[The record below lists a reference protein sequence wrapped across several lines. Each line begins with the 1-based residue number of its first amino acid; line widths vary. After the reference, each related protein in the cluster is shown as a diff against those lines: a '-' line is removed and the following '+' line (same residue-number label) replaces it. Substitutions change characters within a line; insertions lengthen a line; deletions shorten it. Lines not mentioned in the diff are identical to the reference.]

1 MIVLESVNNKYLPL
15 LVPKKAKYKYLSN
28 QNIKLAK
35 FAGFCY
41 GVKRAVETAKK
52 LKQENP
58 DKSIYILGELIHN
71 TDVINELEAMGIK
84 TIYEVP
90 ERGDGICIVR
100 SHGEAPEIFEKIK
113 NAGFELVDLTC
124 PDVKKVQQKA
134 IELAKNDYF
143 VVIVGKPNHPE
154 VMAIKA
160 NADLYSKNVV
170 VATTIEELEPYAEK
184 IKSHKKAGVVVQT
197 TQMVSSLNLVVNYLN
212 TLAKEVLIHNTIC
225 QSTAMR
231 QKEAKELA
239 SESDLMV
246 VVGSKKSAN
255 TTHLAEILKNCTKTV
270 HIENDSELSEDL
282 FKGVNN
288 IGITAGA
295 STPQVVIDKVI
306 TKIKKGK

>member
-1 MIVLESVNNKYLPL
+1 M
-15 LVPKKAKYKYLSN
+15 SN

-58 DKSIYILGELIHN
+58 DKNIYILGELIHN
-71 TDVINELEAMGIK
+71 TDVINELENMGIK

-90 ERGDGICIVR
+90 EQGDGICIIR
-100 SHGEAPEIFEKIK
+100 SHGESPETFEKIK
-113 NAGFELVDLTC
+113 EAGFELVDLTC

-134 IELAKNDYF
+134 IELAQHDYF

-170 VATTIEELEPYAEK
+170 VATTIEELEPYADK
-184 IKSHKKAGVVVQT
+184 IKSHKNVGVVVQT
-197 TQMVSSLNLVVNYLN
+197 TQMVSSLNLIVNYLN

-231 QKEAKELA
+231 QKEARELA
-239 SESDLMV
+239 KESDLMV

-255 TTHLAEILKNCTKTV
+255 TTHLAEILKNFTKTI
-270 HIENDSELSEDL
+270 HIENDNELDEKL
-282 FKGVNN
+282 FNNVYN

-295 STPQVVIDKVI
+295 STPQTVIDKVI
-306 TKIKKGK
+306 NKIKKGK

>member
-1 MIVLESVNNKYLPL
+1 MNS
-15 LVPKKAKYKYLSN
+15 

-52 LKQENP
+52 LKAENP
-58 DKSIYILGELIHN
+58 DKNIYILGELIHN
-71 TDVINELEAMGIK
+71 TDVINELESLGIK

-90 ERGDGICIVR
+90 EHGDGICIVR
-100 SHGEAPEIFEKIK
+100 SHGEAPDVFEKIK
-113 NAGFELVDLTC
+113 AAGFELVDLTC
-124 PDVKKVQQKA
+124 PDVKKVQQRA

-143 VVIVGKPNHPE
+143 VVIVGKSNHPE

-160 NADLYSKNVV
+160 NADLYSDKVV
-170 VATTIEELEPYAEK
+170 VAAKVEDLAPYEAQ
-184 IKSHKKAGVVVQT
+184 IKSHRRAGVVVQT
-197 TQMVSSLNLVVNYLN
+197 TQMLSTLNLIVNHLN
-212 TLAKEVLIHNTIC
+212 SLAKEILVYNTIC

-239 SESDLMV
+239 KESDLMV

-255 TTHLAEILKNCTKTV
+255 TTHLAEILKNFTKTI
-270 HIENDSELSEDL
+270 HIENDTELNEDL
-282 FKGVNN
+282 FKNAKN

-295 STPQVVIDKVI
+295 STPQNVIDKVI
-306 TKIKKGK
+306 EVIKS

>member
-1 MIVLESVNNKYLPL
+1 MN
-15 LVPKKAKYKYLSN
+15 N

-52 LKQENP
+52 LKAENP
-58 DKSIYILGELIHN
+58 NKNIYILGELIHN
-71 TDVINELEAMGIK
+71 TNVINELETLGIK

-90 ERGDGICIVR
+90 EKGDGICIVR
-100 SHGEAPEIFEKIK
+100 SHGEAPEVFEKIK
-113 NAGFELVDLTC
+113 KAGFELVDLTC
-124 PDVKKVQQKA
+124 PDVKKVQQRA
-134 IELAKNDYF
+134 IELAQNDYF

-184 IKSHKKAGVVVQT
+184 IKSHKKVGVVVQT

-212 TLAKEVLIHNTIC
+212 TIAKEVLIHNTIC

-239 SESDLMV
+239 AESDLMV

-255 TTHLAEILKNCTKTV
+255 TTHLAEILKSCTKTV
-270 HIENDSELSEDL
+270 HIENDSELDEDL
-282 FKGVNN
+282 FKNINN

-295 STPQVVIDKVI
+295 STPQIIIDKVI
-306 TKIKKGK
+306 NKIKKGK

>member
-1 MIVLESVNNKYLPL
+1 MNNPD
-15 LVPKKAKYKYLSN
+15 
-28 QNIKLAK
+28 IKLAK

-41 GVKRAVETAKK
+41 GVKRAVETAVK
-52 LKQENP
+52 LKEENP
-58 DKSIYILGELIHN
+58 DKNIYILGELIHN
-71 TDVINELEAMGIK
+71 TDVINELDKMGIK

-90 ERGDGICIVR
+90 KSGDGICIIR
-100 SHGEAPEIFEKIK
+100 SHGAAPEVLEQIR

-124 PDVKKVQQKA
+124 PDVKKVQQRA

-154 VMAIKA
+154 VIAIKA
-160 NADLYSKNVV
+160 NADLYSNKVV
-170 VATTIEELEPYAEK
+170 VATSIEELEPYSAQ
-184 IKSHKKAGVVVQT
+184 IKSHRKVGVVVQT

-212 TLAKEVLIHNTIC
+212 TIAKEVLIYNTIC

-239 SESDLMV
+239 KETDVMI

-255 TTHLAEILKNCTKTV
+255 TTHLAEILKDYTKTI
-270 HIENDSELSEDL
+270 HIENDTELDKEIL
-282 FKGVNN
+282 NGVKS

-295 STPQVVIDKVI
+295 STPQKIIDKVI
-306 TKIKKGK
+306 EKISE